1 MGKWI
6 SVFWGRFRHRAD
18 RLNLTLALGLSAL
31 SVLCLYAIYVAGYSK
46 DRPWQIQALATGLGL
61 CGVVVMVVFFDYES
75 LAGLW
80 RFYYPLAAALMIF
93 TAFFGD
99 TRPGSNNRS
108 WLEIPGLTSF
118 QPSEIW
124 KFAFILTFAWH
135 LAKVRE
141 DLNHPRCLIPVLLNA
156 GIGVGVVLLQKDT
169 GVALVLAVIAASM
182 LFVAGLS
189 RRFLLGALG
198 AGMVSVPVVWFQLL
212 SDFQRERILSL
223 FDPQQFAET
232 TAMQQ
237 LEGLDSLGSG
247 QIFGIGLFAENH
259 NYVPEMYNDFIF
271 TFIGESFGFV
281 GCVAVVAALSIIC
294 GRILWTGAVSRSYVG
309 KYICTWVFAM
319 LAFQIIV
326 NIGMCLM
333 VLPVIG
339 VTLPLLSYGGTS
351 VLSVYLSLGLAMLV
365 YGGNKKN
372 MFGSR

>member
-1 MGKWI
+1 MGKWL
-6 SVFWGRFRHRAD
+6 SAFWGRFRHRAD
-18 RLNLTLALGLSAL
+18 QLSLTLALGLSAL
-31 SVLCLYAIYVAGYSK
+31 SVLCIYAIYVAGYCK
-46 DRPWQIQALATGLGL
+46 ERPWQIQALATGLGL
-61 CGVVVMVVFFDYES
+61 CAVVVMVGLFDYES

-80 RFYYPLAAALMIF
+80 RFYYPLTAAAMIY

-99 TRPGSNNRS
+99 TRPGSDNRS
-108 WLEIPGLTSF
+108 WLDLGVTSI
-118 QPSEIW
+118 QPSEVW
-124 KFAFILTFAWH
+124 KLAFILTFAWH

-141 DLNHPRCLIPVLLNA
+141 DLNHPRALIPVLLNA
-156 GIGVGVVLLQKDT
+156 GVGVGVVLLQKDT
-169 GVALVLAVIAASM
+169 GVALVLAAIVVAM

-189 RRFLLGALG
+189 RKLILGAMG
-198 AGMVSVPVVWFQLL
+198 VGVVSVPVVWFRLL
-212 SDFQRERILSL
+212 SDFQKERILSL
-223 FDPQQFAET
+223 FDPQQFVET

-247 QIFGIGLFAENH
+247 QVFGIGLFAENH

-294 GRILWTGAVSRSYVG
+294 GRMLWTGAVSRSYVG
-309 KYICTWVFAM
+309 KYICTGIFAM

-339 VTLPLLSYGGTS
+339 ITLPFLSYGGTS
-351 VLSVYLSLGLAMLV
+351 VLSAYLSLGLVMLV
-365 YGGNKKN
+365 HGSNKKT
-372 MFGSR
+372 MFEAN

>member
-1 MGKWI
+1 
-6 SVFWGRFRHRAD
+6 
-18 RLNLTLALGLSAL
+18 
-31 SVLCLYAIYVAGYSK
+31 
-46 DRPWQIQALATGLGL
+46 
-61 CGVVVMVVFFDYES
+61 
-75 LAGLW
+75 
-80 RFYYPLAAALMIF
+80 
-93 TAFFGD
+93 
-99 TRPGSNNRS
+99 
-108 WLEIPGLTSF
+108 
-118 QPSEIW
+118 
-124 KFAFILTFAWH
+124 
-135 LAKVRE
+135 
-141 DLNHPRCLIPVLLNA
+141 
-156 GIGVGVVLLQKDT
+156 
-169 GVALVLAVIAASM
+169 
-182 LFVAGLS
+182 
-189 RRFLLGALG
+189 
-198 AGMVSVPVVWFQLL
+198 MVSVPVVWFQLL

-309 KYICTWVFAM
+309 KYICTGVFAM